1 MSYLNFQRIEI
12 TDKERAEE
20 CLRRSDFR
28 GSEYT
33 FGNNFVWR
41 KAYNVE
47 VCFYEDLYFI
57 KQGEGSDTR
66 FVYPAGGA
74 GETDEAGYVVG
85 LIGEYAKE
93 NGLPL
98 RIIANKAMTDNIAAA
113 CPKSC
118 VKQER
123 DYDDY
128 IYLAEELEN
137 LKGKKFHSKRNH
149 LNRFYENDWSF
160 EPLTSENIPECIEMN
175 KLWRSENIDSC
186 PVSKES
192 QSKIEELCV
201 VECSF
206 KYFDEL
212 KYTGGVL
219 RVGGEVQAFTFG
231 EPSADNCFVV
241 HAEKALRGYQGA
253 YTAINREFVKALGG
267 RYKYINR
274 EDDTG
279 SEGLRKAKLSYNP
292 VFMEEKFQ
300 ITFDNEEMLQ

>member
-1 MSYLNFQRIEI
+1 MSCLNFQRIEI

-47 VCFYEDLYFI
+47 ICFYGEFYFV
-57 KQGEGSDTR
+57 KQGAGDDTR
-66 FVYPAGGA
+66 FIYPAGGT
-74 GETDEAGYVVG
+74 GKTDEAGYVVG
-85 LIGEYAKE
+85 LISEYAEE

-98 RIIANKAMTDNIAAA
+98 EIIANKNMTDNIAAA
-113 CPKSC
+113 FPKSC
-118 VKQER
+118 VKQRR
-123 DYDDY
+123 DYYDY
-128 IYLAEELEN
+128 IYLAEDLEN

-175 KLWRSENIDSC
+175 KLWRSENIDKC
-186 PVSKES
+186 AVSKEAR
-192 QSKIEELCV
+192 SKIEELRV

-206 KYFDEL
+206 KHFDEL

-219 RVGGEVQAFTFG
+219 RVNGDVQAFTFG

-241 HAEKALRGYQGA
+241 HVEKALRKYQGS
-253 YTAINREFVKALGG
+253 YTAINREFSKSLNG
-267 RYKYINR
+267 RYAYINR
-274 EDDTG
+274 EEDAG

-300 ITFDNEEMLQ
+300 ISFR